1 MSKMDSELPERLAS
15 AGATGLEQRLLR
27 AATNE
32 RPTRELSERMARG
45 IGVALPAIGAG
56 GAVGLTAKSAAAAK
70 AAVSSS
76 SFLPWLSGGLAAALL
91 VGGLV
96 ALGSN
101 AAPKRAPAPHAP
113 TSTALKAAPELAA
126 LPLPSAT
133 GAPPT
138 DASPQTADDAATK
151 RLGSAASQRNRA
163 SATTNGLAE
172 QVALVD
178 AARAALASGRA
189 EHALG
194 IVHEYQ
200 ATYPRGAFR
209 PEVAAIKIEALLK
222 LGRKAEARASA
233 ERFAAAYGP
242 GPLAERVTRLADIKQ
257 PQPR

>member
-1 MSKMDSELPERLAS
+1 MSKMDSELPERLGS
-15 AGATGLEQRLLR
+15 AGGTGLEQRLLR

-45 IGVALPAIGAG
+45 IGVALPTIGAG
-56 GAVGLTAKSAAAAK
+56 GAVSLTAKSTAAAK

-76 SFLPWLSGGLAAALL
+76 SFLPWISGGLAAALA

-96 ALGSN
+96 ALQSN
-101 AAPKRAPAPHAP
+101 AAPDGAPALRAPS
-113 TSTALKAAPELAA
+113 STALKAAPELAA
-126 LPLPSAT
+126 PPLLPAT
-133 GAPPT
+133 DPPT
-138 DASPQTADDAATK
+138 DASPPIADDAATK
-151 RLGSAASQRNRA
+151 RPGSPPSQRSRT
-163 SATTNGLAE
+163 SATASELAE

-178 AARAALASGRA
+178 AARAALGSGRA

-194 IVHEYQ
+194 IVYEYQ
-200 ATYPRGAFR
+200 ATYPRGTFR

-233 ERFAAAYGP
+233 ERFATAYGP
-242 GPLAERVTRLADIKQ
+242 GPLAERVRRLADITD